1 MFHENR
7 RKLGKMLQNLLSVA
21 VVIGSIRVKF
31 VFCAHILF
39 SYQETIINEMESF
52 NIFSS
57 KVYAHE
63 FFHTW

>member
-1 MFHENR
+1 
-7 RKLGKMLQNLLSVA
+7 MLQNLLSVA

-52 NIFSS
+52 KIFSS